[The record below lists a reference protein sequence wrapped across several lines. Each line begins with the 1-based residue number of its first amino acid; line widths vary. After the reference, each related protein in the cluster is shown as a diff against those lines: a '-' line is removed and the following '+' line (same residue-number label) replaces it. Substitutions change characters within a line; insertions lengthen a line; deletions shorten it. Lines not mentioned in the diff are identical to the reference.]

1 MPKLVDLGPYLAD
14 ESVALKYTRS
24 AVGSYDPLTGRWAPG
39 TKTTSSFQ
47 GVIQPAVGVG
57 SRTQP
62 HLSDLPEGIRRE
74 MRHLVW
80 TETRLDL
87 DDIIEWAGR
96 FYRVLFV
103 WDREHDGG
111 YTRVGIGLLH
121 IDSSTEPPLEDRHDQ
136 IDDPVGPWDVPP
148 GDVDPPWEPPPDPEI
163 PPTPYD
169 PKPPQR
175 KPQCAPGKATM
186 LKINKGAR

>member
-24 AVGSYDPLTGRWAPG
+24 AVGSYDPLTGRWTPG
-39 TKTTSSFQ
+39 TASTKSFM

-80 TETRLDL
+80 TETPLDL
-87 DDIIEWAGR
+87 DDVIEWQSR
-96 FYRVLFV
+96 FYRVLFEN
-103 WDREHDGG
+103 RF
-111 YTRVGIGLLH
+111 
-121 IDSSTEPPLEDRHDQ
+121 
-136 IDDPVGPWDVPP
+136 
-148 GDVDPPWEPPPDPEI
+148 
-163 PPTPYD
+163 
-169 PKPPQR
+169 KQR
-175 KPQCAPGKATM
+175 NTQNP
-186 LKINKGAR
+186 